1 VKELQ
6 ARITEAVVTTN
17 VDMILWIWEE
27 IANRRGIYRVTRENY
42 I

>member
-1 VKELQ
+1 MWTGAVV
-6 ARITEAVVTTN
+6 TTNVVTTN

-27 IANRRGIYRVTRENY
+27 IANRRDIYRVTRENH